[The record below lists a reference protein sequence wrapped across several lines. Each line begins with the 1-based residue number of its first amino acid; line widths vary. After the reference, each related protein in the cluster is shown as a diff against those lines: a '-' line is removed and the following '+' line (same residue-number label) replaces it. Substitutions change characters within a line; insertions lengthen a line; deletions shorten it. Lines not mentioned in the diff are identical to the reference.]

1 MRDDAG
7 YGSLAG
13 MIELRDAT
21 LQRGEKILFEHA
33 DLRLFPG
40 WRIGLSGANGAGKS
54 SLFALIRGLLPI
66 DAGACELPASWT
78 LATMEQH
85 VPQSEQ
91 AALDYVLDG
100 DSALRASEHALLA
113 AEKSADA
120 QALARA
126 HEHHD
131 SIDGYQAPIRAARL
145 LAGLGFAPQRHRDR
159 VASFSGGWRMR
170 LGLARALMCRS
181 DALLLDEPTNHL
193 DLDALLWLEQWL
205 KGYPGLLIVIAHDRE
220 FLDAVCDHILHLEGQ
235 RLTLYGGN
243 YSSCER
249 VRHERRVQQAREQ
262 AVQERQRAH
271 LQSFV
276 DRFRAKASKARQAQS
291 RLKQLERLPEMA
303 AAHSSSVF
311 QFSLPVPQHLPQPLL
326 TLSDGSVTYG
336 GSPLLQDL
344 QLQIHPGDRIGLLGS
359 NGAGKSTLLRLLAG
373 EMPSPTGHLV
383 AADKLRSVL
392 YHQHQTEAFDDHD
405 TPLLCLRRLDAEA
418 PELALRSYLGSFGFS
433 GERVQTACGVFSGGE
448 RARLALALCIYQ
460 RPNLLLLDEPTNH
473 LDIEMRTALTLA
485 LQDFAGAVV
494 LVSHDRHLL
503 NSCCERFLLVD
514 GGRVQDF
521 AGDLD
526 DYARW
531 LQNAVATKPSTATA
545 TPPDRREQRRLEA
558 EKRQQL
564 RPLRQRLEQ
573 LERHM
578 QTLQARAQTLTT
590 ALADPGLYEA
600 QRKPEM
606 LALMQE
612 SEQVARDLAHTESSW
627 LELSEELE
635 ECQRA

>member
-1 MRDDAG
+1 
-7 YGSLAG
+7 

-40 WRIGLSGANGAGKS
+40 WRVGLSGANGAGKS
-54 SLFALIRGLLPI
+54 SLFALIRGLLPT
-66 DAGACELPASWT
+66 DAGVCELPASWT

-91 AALDYVLDG
+91 AAIDYVLDG
-100 DSALRASEHALLA
+100 DAALRASELALLA
-113 AEKSADA
+113 AEASGDA

-131 SIDGYQAPIRAARL
+131 SIDGYQAAIRAARL
-145 LAGLGFAPQRHRDR
+145 LAGLGFAPERHRDR

-205 KGYPGLLIVIAHDRE
+205 KTYPGLLIVIAHDRE
-220 FLDAVCDHILHLEGQ
+220 FLDAVCDHILHLEAQ
-235 RLTLYGGN
+235 RLTLYSGN
-243 YSSCER
+243 YSTCER
-249 VRHERRVQQAREQ
+249 VRHERRVQQARVQ
-262 AVQERQRAH
+262 ATQERQRAH
-271 LQSFV
+271 LQAFV
-276 DRFRAKASKARQAQS
+276 DRFRAQASKARQAQS

-303 AAHSSSVF
+303 AAHSDSVF

-326 TLSDGSVTYG
+326 TLSAGSVTYG
-336 GSPLLQDL
+336 SSPLLQDL

-373 EMPSPTGHLV
+373 EMAMTGELI

-392 YHQHQTEAFDDHD
+392 YHQHQTEAFADDD
-405 TPLLCLRRLDAEA
+405 TPLLCLRRLDAA
-418 PELALRSYLGSFGFS
+418 ATELTLRTYLGSFGIE
-433 GERVQTACGVFSGGE
+433 GERVHTSCGVFSGGE

-514 GGRVQDF
+514 GGRVEDF

-531 LQNAVATKPSTATA
+531 LQGRASTKPDAPTAPAPT
-545 TPPDRREQRRLEA
+545 DRREQRRLDA

-573 LERHM
+573 LERQM
-578 QTLQARAQTLTT
+578 QLLQARHQTLTA
-590 ALADPGLYEA
+590 ALADPGLYA
-600 QRKPEM
+600 ATRKPEM
-606 LALMQE
+606 LALAQE
-612 SEQVARDLAHTESSW
+612 SDQVARDLAHTEGAW

-635 ECQRA
+635 ECQRD

>member
-1 MRDDAG
+1 
-7 YGSLAG
+7 

-40 WRIGLSGANGAGKS
+40 WRVGLSGANGAGKS
-54 SLFALIRGLLPI
+54 SLFALIRGLLPT
-66 DAGACELPASWT
+66 DAGVCELPASWT

-91 AALDYVLDG
+91 AAIDYVLDG
-100 DSALRASEHALLA
+100 DAALRASELALLA
-113 AEKSADA
+113 AEAAGDA
-120 QALARA
+120 EALAHA

-131 SIDGYQAPIRAARL
+131 SIDGYQAAIRAARL
-145 LAGLGFAPQRHRDR
+145 LAGLGFAPERHRDR

-205 KGYPGLLIVIAHDRE
+205 KTYPGLLIVIAHDRE
-220 FLDAVCDHILHLEGQ
+220 FLDAVCDHILHLEAQ
-235 RLTLYGGN
+235 RLTLYSGN
-243 YSSCER
+243 YSTCER
-249 VRHERRVQQAREQ
+249 VRHERRVQQARVQ
-262 AVQERQRAH
+262 ATQERQRAH
-271 LQSFV
+271 LQAFV
-276 DRFRAKASKARQAQS
+276 DRFRAQASKARQAQS

-303 AAHSSSVF
+303 AAHSDSVF

-326 TLSDGSVTYG
+326 TLSAGSVTYG
-336 GSPLLQDL
+336 SSPLLQDL

-373 EMPSPTGHLV
+373 EMAMTGELI

-392 YHQHQTEAFDDHD
+392 YHQHQTEAFADDD
-405 TPLLCLRRLDAEA
+405 TPLLCLRRLDAA
-418 PELALRSYLGSFGFS
+418 ATELTLRTYLGSFGIA
-433 GERVQTACGVFSGGE
+433 GERVHTSCGVFSGGE

-514 GGRVQDF
+514 GGRVEDF

-531 LQNAVATKPSTATA
+531 LQGRASTKPDAPTAPAPT
-545 TPPDRREQRRLEA
+545 DRREQRRLDA

-573 LERHM
+573 LERQM
-578 QTLQARAQTLTT
+578 QLLQARHQTLTA
-590 ALADPGLYEA
+590 ALADPGLYA
-600 QRKPEM
+600 ATRKPEM
-606 LALMQE
+606 LALAQE
-612 SEQVARDLAHTESSW
+612 SDQVARDLAHTEGAW

-635 ECQRA
+635 ECQRD

>member
-1 MRDDAG
+1 
-7 YGSLAG
+7 

-40 WRIGLSGANGAGKS
+40 WRVGLSGANGAGKS
-54 SLFALIRGLLPI
+54 SLFALIRGLLPT
-66 DAGACELPASWT
+66 DAGVCELPASWT

-91 AALDYVLDG
+91 AAIDYVLDG
-100 DSALRASEHALLA
+100 DAALRASELALLA
-113 AEKSADA
+113 AEASGDA

-131 SIDGYQAPIRAARL
+131 SIDGYQAAIRAARL
-145 LAGLGFAPQRHRDR
+145 LAGLGFAPERHRDR

-205 KGYPGLLIVIAHDRE
+205 KTYPGLLIVIAHDRE
-220 FLDAVCDHILHLEGQ
+220 FLDAVCDHILHLEAQ
-235 RLTLYGGN
+235 RLTLYSGN
-243 YSSCER
+243 YSTCER
-249 VRHERRVQQAREQ
+249 VRHERRVQQARVQ
-262 AVQERQRAH
+262 ATQERQRAH
-271 LQSFV
+271 LQAFV
-276 DRFRAKASKARQAQS
+276 DRFRAQASKARQAQS

-303 AAHSSSVF
+303 AAHSDSVF

-326 TLSDGSVTYG
+326 TLSAGSVTYG
-336 GSPLLQDL
+336 SSPLLQDL

-373 EMPSPTGHLV
+373 EMAMTGELI

-392 YHQHQTEAFDDHD
+392 YHQHQTEAFADDD
-405 TPLLCLRRLDAEA
+405 TPLLCLRRLDAA
-418 PELALRSYLGSFGFS
+418 ATELTLRTYLGSFGIE
-433 GERVQTACGVFSGGE
+433 GERVHTSCGVFSGGE

-514 GGRVQDF
+514 GGRVEDF

-531 LQNAVATKPSTATA
+531 LQGRASTKPDAPTAPAPT
-545 TPPDRREQRRLEA
+545 DRREQRRLDA

-573 LERHM
+573 LERQM
-578 QTLQARAQTLTT
+578 QLLQARHQTLTA
-590 ALADPGLYEA
+590 ALADPGLYA
-600 QRKPEM
+600 ATRKPEM
-606 LALMQE
+606 LALAQE
-612 SEQVARDLAHTESSW
+612 SDQVARDLAHTEGAW
-627 LELSEELE
+627 LELSEDLE
-635 ECQRA
+635 ECQRD

>member
-1 MRDDAG
+1 
-7 YGSLAG
+7 

-40 WRIGLSGANGAGKS
+40 WRVGLSGANGAGKS
-54 SLFALIRGLLPI
+54 SLFALIRGLLPT
-66 DAGACELPASWT
+66 DAGVCELPASWT

-91 AALDYVLDG
+91 AAIDYVLDG
-100 DSALRASEHALLA
+100 DAALRASELALLA
-113 AEKSADA
+113 AEASGDA

-131 SIDGYQAPIRAARL
+131 SIDGYQAAIRAARL
-145 LAGLGFAPQRHRDR
+145 LAGLGFAPERHRDR

-205 KGYPGLLIVIAHDRE
+205 KTYPGLLIVIAHDRE
-220 FLDAVCDHILHLEGQ
+220 FLDAVCDHILHLEAQ
-235 RLTLYGGN
+235 RLTLYSGN
-243 YSSCER
+243 YSTCER
-249 VRHERRVQQAREQ
+249 VRHERRVQQARVQ
-262 AVQERQRAH
+262 ATQERQRAH
-271 LQSFV
+271 LQAFV
-276 DRFRAKASKARQAQS
+276 DRFRAQASKARQAQS

-303 AAHSSSVF
+303 AAHSDSVF

-326 TLSDGSVTYG
+326 TLSAGSVTYG
-336 GSPLLQDL
+336 SSPLLQDL

-373 EMPSPTGHLV
+373 EMAMTGELI

-392 YHQHQTEAFDDHD
+392 YHQHQTEAFADDD
-405 TPLLCLRRLDAEA
+405 TPLLCLRRLDAA
-418 PELALRSYLGSFGFS
+418 ATELTLRTYLGSFGIE
-433 GERVQTACGVFSGGE
+433 GERVHTSCGVFSGGE

-514 GGRVQDF
+514 GGRVEDF

-531 LQNAVATKPSTATA
+531 LQGRASTKPDAPTAPALT
-545 TPPDRREQRRLEA
+545 DRREQRRLDA

-573 LERHM
+573 LERQM
-578 QTLQARAQTLTT
+578 QLLQARHQTLTA
-590 ALADPGLYEA
+590 ALADPGLYA
-600 QRKPEM
+600 ATRKPEM
-606 LALMQE
+606 LALAQE
-612 SEQVARDLAHTESSW
+612 SDQVARDLAHTEGAW

-635 ECQRA
+635 ECQRD